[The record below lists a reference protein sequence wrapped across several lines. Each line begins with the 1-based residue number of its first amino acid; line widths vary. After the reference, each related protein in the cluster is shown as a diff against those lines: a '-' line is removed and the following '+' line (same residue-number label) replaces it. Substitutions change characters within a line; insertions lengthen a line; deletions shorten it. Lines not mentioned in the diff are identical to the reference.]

1 MKKLIVAFAGLILLN
16 LNAGAIT
23 GAAIANRPYVT
34 APNIK
39 DTVSHI
45 KDRAQNPTVQAP
57 TTVSTDDNIP
67 VYKETGFVHHL
78 VFVDDSH
85 SNTPLTFNDYTS
97 WMFIFGLIVLL
108 VVALLI
114 VVKAQDFI
122 ATVERKY
129 GPDTNQHLNLK

>member
-1 MKKLIVAFAGLILLN
+1 MKKLIVAFAGLLLLN
-16 LNAGAIT
+16 LNASAISS
-23 GAAIANRPYVT
+23 AATANHPIIT
-34 APNIK
+34 AQK
-39 DTVSHI
+39 
-45 KDRAQNPTVQAP
+45 PTVQAP
-57 TTVSTDDNIP
+57 ATVTTDDNIP

-85 SNTPLTFNDYTS
+85 SNIPLTFKDYTS

-129 GPDTNQHLNLK
+129 GPDTNQHLSLK